1 MLNEMKHLCSCI
13 VDYTWRLGIVQ
24 RFFAIAQVCR
34 EYDVIATMTK

>member
-24 RFFAIAQVCR
+24 RFFAVAQNDSDFYMLFASVN
-34 EYDVIATMTK
+34 